1 MPPVTDRRQRLS
13 LDWLCSRLGV
23 TSDQWR
29 QAVAESRFNYCQ
41 YPIRDPR
48 SGKLRELCHPP
59 KDSILFAVQ
68 KAIQRRLPEPIPLV
82 DEVRGYRKGQHNIG
96 VCSAI
101 AGALYQGTIDI
112 SKFHPCI
119 TTGHAAEALAKHGVP
134 PAWARRVSRMVTF
147 HNSLPQ
153 GAPTSN
159 HIANIVVD
167 GILRRAILPFA
178 RTRGVAVL
186 NYDDDIAFAGADPR
200 AVKECVEH
208 ATRAFEKAG
217 FRTNEKGRACEHR
230 GDRRLFIG
238 CATGR
243 SSPDYPRSKYRT
255 LRDELRS
262 VLHGFLVPGT
272 CAPRLSDRQLRS
284 LKHRIG
290 YVARMNR
297 SKTRRLMD
305 LFYRIC
311 AANRRFFAETYRTL
325 AAHPHSPG
333 SAGPSIAHAEGAE
346 RRRVKSVVRSR
357 LFSTA
362 RLPTVLNVARI
373 DGDGAPNVLDVC
385 DGTPQGI
392 PVDNQ
397 GRPRADLNLD
407 RKVDLRDYAI
417 FQNSMIGP

>member
-1 MPPVTDRRQRLS
+1 MENIVPPVTDRRQQLN
-13 LDWLCSRLGV
+13 LDWLCSKLGV
-23 TSDQWR
+23 TLDQWG
-29 QAVAESRFNYCQ
+29 QAVVESRFNYCQ
-41 YPIRDPR
+41 YSIRDPR
-48 SGKLRELCHPP
+48 SGKLRELCHPL

-68 KAIQRRLPEPIPLV
+68 KAIQQSLLERIQLV
-82 DEVRGYRKGQHNIG
+82 DEVCGYRTRQHNIG

-112 SKFHPCI
+112 SKFHPSI
-119 TTGHAAEALAKHGVP
+119 TTGHVAEALAKHGVP

-178 RTRGVAVL
+178 RAHGVVVR
-186 NYDDDIAFAGADPR
+186 NYGDDIAFVGDDPR
-200 AVKECVEH
+200 AVTKCVEH
-208 ATRAFEKAG
+208 ATRAFAKAG

-230 GDRRLFIG
+230 GDPRLFIG

-243 SSPDYPRSKYRT
+243 SAPDYPRIKYRT
-255 LRDELRS
+255 FRGELRS
-262 VLHGFLVPGT
+262 VLNKFRVSRT

-297 SKTRRLMD
+297 RKARRLRD

-311 AANRRFFAETYRTL
+311 AANRRPSPEL
-325 AAHPHSPG
+325 AGCDASD
-333 SAGPSIAHAEGAE
+333 STGAA
-346 RRRVKSVVRSR
+346 
-357 LFSTA
+357 A
-362 RLPTVLNVARI
+362 RLQA
-373 DGDGAPNVLDVC
+373 
-385 DGTPQGI
+385 
-392 PVDNQ
+392 
-397 GRPRADLNLD
+397 
-407 RKVDLRDYAI
+407 
-417 FQNSMIGP
+417 